1 MNKLQEDLVVRHGV
15 GNIGIIARMSED
27 TQSREDNCQIASFD
41 SNLPQIVA
49 WTGPLANLMGLPVDT
64 VKSRLKDKNGPCI
77 SWFDIRDAMGK
88 ASGDR
93 RLLLFAF
100 ALYGLIAFPKALGY
114 VSVKLADFLF

>member
-1 MNKLQEDLVVRHGV
+1 
-15 GNIGIIARMSED
+15 
-27 TQSREDNCQIASFD
+27 
-41 SNLPQIVA
+41 
-49 WTGPLANLMGLPVDT
+49 
-64 VKSRLKDKNGPCI
+64 
-77 SWFDIRDAMGK
+77 MGK